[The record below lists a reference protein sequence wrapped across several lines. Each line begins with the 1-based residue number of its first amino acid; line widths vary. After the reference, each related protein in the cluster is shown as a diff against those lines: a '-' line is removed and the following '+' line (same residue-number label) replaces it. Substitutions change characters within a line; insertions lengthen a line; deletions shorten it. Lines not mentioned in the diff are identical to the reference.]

1 LKHKGGC
8 VLDGQYADYSA
19 TTASKQFKQQQQG
32 RLKS

>member
-19 TTASKQFKQQQQG
+19 TTASLCSLNSSSRG
-32 RLKS
+32 A